1 MSAQGRALLP
11 GLNRTRFNTSW
22 MTLNPGGTIALDLPD
37 SERRF
42 MR

>member
-1 MSAQGRALLP
+1 
-11 GLNRTRFNTSW
+11 

-42 MR
+42 MRPRAEK